1 MSGEKPRRADDL
13 TDAYR
18 SRITE
23 LRAVAARAGPGEGA
37 DIVQEAFLRV
47 VEAEER
53 TVVRSPVRMLF
64 RVVQN
69 LATDR
74 LRARARSRLLFDPST
89 GEDGRDDGADPERA
103 LIASERLRLSLSIID
118 RMTPKRR
125 TIFLLHR
132 LEGLSYPQIARR
144 TGVSVKTVEKQ
155 MTAAMAFLSREM
167 SAHVEKS
174 ARPTP
179 GSSSLKRHNSR
190 NGRVTER

>member
-1 MSGEKPRRADDL
+1 MSAEKPRQAPVDDL
-13 TDAYR
+13 ADAYR
-18 SRITE
+18 NRMTE
-23 LRAVAARAGPGEGA
+23 LRAVAARAGQGESA

-53 TVVRSPVRMLF
+53 ASVHSPVRMLF

-74 LRARARSRLLFDPST
+74 LRARARTSLLFDPSAAPA
-89 GEDGRDDGADPERA
+89 DGRDDGVDPERA
-103 LIASERLRLSLSIID
+103 LIASERLRLSLSIIN

-132 LEGLSYPQIARR
+132 LEGLSYPQIAKR

-155 MTAAMAFLSREM
+155 MTAAMAFLSKEM
-167 SAHVEKS
+167 SAK
-174 ARPTP
+174 
-179 GSSSLKRHNSR
+179 
-190 NGRVTER
+190 